1 MRQCVLSFSMNFLSF
16 KTVLIEHTHTQYVQA
31 RCKVGFNFTTVDTP
45 YYIGG
50 MCDPLIDL
58 IDFEKKLPA
67 HIKKSQYKKDKGS
80 ARVSAEYFITYED
93 ADLPKQEEEGSFA
106 KFVCRD
112 PYEELLENDIEL
124 VKNLIK
130 KTFGV
135 SKNQNDKIEHK
146 IILEDRKLIKA

>member
-1 MRQCVLSFSMNFLSF
+1 MQ
-16 KTVLIEHTHTQYVQA
+16 T
-31 RCKVGFNFTTVDTP
+31 RCKVGFKFTTVDSP

-58 IDFEKKLPA
+58 IDIEKKLPD
-67 HIKKSQYKKDKGS
+67 HIKKSHYKKDRGS
-80 ARVSAEYFITYED
+80 TKVSAEYFISYD
-93 ADLPKQEEEGSFA
+93 DSDLPTQESSFA
-106 KFVCRD
+106 KFVGRD

-130 KTFGV
+130 KTYGV

-146 IILEDRKLIKA
+146 IILEDNTLIKA

>member
-1 MRQCVLSFSMNFLSF
+1 MNFLDF
-16 KTVLIEHTHTQYVQA
+16 KTVLIEHTLTQYVQA
-31 RCKVGFNFTTVDTP
+31 RCRVGFNFTTVDTP

-50 MCDPLIDL
+50 ICDPLIDL
-58 IDFEKKLPA
+58 IDIEKKLPT
-67 HIKKSQYKKDKGS
+67 HIKKSQYKKERGS

-93 ADLPKQEEEGSFA
+93 SDLPAQEKEGSFA
-106 KFVCRD
+106 KFVSRD

-130 KTFGV
+130 KTYGV

-146 IILEDRKLIKA
+146 IILEDGKLIKA

>member
-1 MRQCVLSFSMNFLSF
+1 M
-16 KTVLIEHTHTQYVQA
+16 QA
-31 RCKVGFNFTTVDTP
+31 RCKVGFNFTTVDSP

-58 IDFEKKLPA
+58 IDIEKKLPA
-67 HIKKSQYKKDKGS
+67 HIKKSQYKKDRGS
-80 ARVSAEYFITYED
+80 TKVSAEYFISYND
-93 ADLPKQEEEGSFA
+93 SDLPTQESSFA
-106 KFVCRD
+106 KFVGRD

-130 KTFGV
+130 KTYGV

-146 IILEDRKLIKA
+146 IILDDHKLIKA

>member
-1 MRQCVLSFSMNFLSF
+1 MNF
-16 KTVLIEHTHTQYVQA
+16 KTVLIERTHTQYMQA
-31 RCKVGFNFTTVDTP
+31 RCKVGFNFTTVDSP

-58 IDFEKKLPA
+58 IDIEKKLPS

-80 ARVSAEYFITYED
+80 TKVSAEYFISYED
-93 ADLPKQEEEGSFA
+93 ADLPAQEKEGSFA
-106 KFVCRD
+106 KFVGRD
-112 PYEELLENDIEL
+112 PYEELLEDDIEL

-130 KTFGV
+130 KSYGV

-146 IILEDRKLIKA
+146 IILEDRKLIKV

>member
-1 MRQCVLSFSMNFLSF
+1 M
-16 KTVLIEHTHTQYVQA
+16 QA
-31 RCKVGFNFTTVDTP
+31 RCKVGFNFTTVDSP

-58 IDFEKKLPA
+58 IDIEKKLPA
-67 HIKKSQYKKDKGS
+67 HIKKSQYKKDRGS
-80 ARVSAEYFITYED
+80 TKISAEYFISYD
-93 ADLPKQEEEGSFA
+93 DSDLPTQESSFA
-106 KFVCRD
+106 KFVGRD

-130 KTFGV
+130 KTYGV

-146 IILEDRKLIKA
+146 IILEDNKLIKA